1 MTISVVIPTI
11 PERADM
17 LARAVRSV
25 ARQTL
30 PADEI
35 CIAVA
40 GPGEGAPSTRTRAL
54 HMATGEWVAF
64 LDDDDEFEPHHLAA
78 CARHAEETGAD
89 LVFPYFTVVGGT
101 DPFPHHFGQPWDP
114 QGPRQTTVVTFAR
127 RTAVLAVGGF
137 EAPLSGTEAPDG
149 NRHGEDYE
157 MILRLNAA
165 GYRIEHLAER
175 TWLWHHHYSNTSGL
189 PERRPSVV
197 HSGA

>member
-64 LDDDDEFEPHHLAA
+64 LDDDDELEPHHLAA
-78 CARHAEETGAD
+78 CHRHAEETGAD

-175 TWLWHHHYSNTSGL
+175 TWRWWHHAANTSGL
-189 PERRPSVV
+189 PERRRVAS
-197 HSGA
+197 

>member
-1 MTISVVIPTI
+1 MTIAVIIPTI
-11 PERADM
+11 PERAN
-17 LARAVRSV
+17 LLTRAIASV
-25 ARQTL
+25 TAQTL
-30 PADEI
+30 QPDEI

-40 GPGEGAPSTRTRAL
+40 RPGEGAPSTRTRAL
-54 HMATGEWVAF
+54 NMATSEWVAF

-101 DPFPHHFGQPWDP
+101 DPFPHHFGKEWDP
-114 QGPRQTTVVTFAR
+114 DGPHQTTVVTFAR
-127 RTAVLAVGGF
+127 REAVLAVGGF
-137 EAPLSGTEAPDG
+137 LGPLTGTEAPDG

-175 TWLWHHHYSNTSGL
+175 TWRWWHHAANTSGL
-189 PERRPSVV
+189 PERRRVV
-197 HSGA
+197 A